1 MEKLNIFIVEDESIV
16 AKDIQNNLI
25 KLGYNVL
32 GIANNGKDAIE
43 QIQQL
48 NPDVVLMDIMI
59 KGDLTGIEVAE
70 QVKKT
75 INVPVIF
82 LTAYADESTL
92 SRAKVTEPYGYI
104 LKPFKEIDLHSTIEM
119 AVYKHQKDAALQKE
133 RDFLYSLVEN
143 KDSSQNDILFVKANS
158 KLVKVYLKDIY
169 YVEALKDYVIIN
181 TQYARYTV
189 HSTMKDIEKKLGTV
203 DFIRVHRSYIV
214 RTDKIQAIENQTV
227 VLENEKKAIP
237 VGGSYR
243 DELLSKLNLL

>member
-1 MEKLNIFIVEDESIV
+1 MEKLNIFILEDESIV

-32 GIANNGKDAIE
+32 GIANNGKDAIN
-43 QIQQL
+43 QIKEL

-70 QVKKT
+70 QIKKFV
-75 INVPVIF
+75 NVPVIF

-143 KDSSQNDILFVKANS
+143 KDGSQNDILFVKANS

-189 HSTMKDIEKKLGTV
+189 HSTMKDIEKKLGTNEFV
-203 DFIRVHRSYIV
+203 RVHRSYIV

-237 VGGSYR
+237 IGGSYR
-243 DELLSKLNLL
+243 DELLTKLNLL